1 MNKIKRN
8 HILIVDDE
16 PFNVFGMKV
25 MLQQYAFKGISN
37 IIDVAYNGVEAV
49 KQVKKTYFNK
59 EETKY

>member
-8 HILIVDDE
+8 RILIVDDE

-49 KQVKKTYFNK
+49 KQVKRTYLNK

>member
-8 HILIVDDE
+8 RILIVDDE

-49 KQVKKTYFNK
+49 N
-59 EETKY
+59 